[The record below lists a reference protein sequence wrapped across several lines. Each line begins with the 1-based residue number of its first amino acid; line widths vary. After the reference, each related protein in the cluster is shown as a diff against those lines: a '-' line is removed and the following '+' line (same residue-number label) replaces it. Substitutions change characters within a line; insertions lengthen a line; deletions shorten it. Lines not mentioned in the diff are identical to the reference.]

1 MRPVHDPMSQDSHD
15 PRDIPILT
23 EEAEPTAE
31 AEKKDDAMPASLDVK
46 AVHAALVTETLNLAD
61 SLLHRAAK
69 DIEAAL
75 FERVFDQLRAQLP
88 ELVDRVLREHAAHAE
103 HDARAEHDA
112 HAEHDAAGSPAETKT
127 DN

>member
-1 MRPVHDPMSQDSHD
+1 MSHDSHD

-23 EEAEPTAE
+23 EEAE
-31 AEKKDDAMPASLDVK
+31 KNDANNRLAPLDVK

-88 ELVDRVLREHAAHAE
+88 ELVDRVLREHAAHAGRP
-103 HDARAEHDA
+103 APAEHA
-112 HAEHDAAGSPAETKT
+112 VHAEDPAAGSTAETKT

>member
-1 MRPVHDPMSQDSHD
+1 MNHDSHD

-23 EEAEPTAE
+23 EEV
-31 AEKKDDAMPASLDVK
+31 EKNASLASLDVK

-88 ELVDRVLREHAAHAE
+88 ELVDRVLREHAAHPE
-103 HDARAEHDA
+103 
-112 HAEHDAAGSPAETKT
+112 HAEHAAAGSSTETKA

>member
-1 MRPVHDPMSQDSHD
+1 MNHDSHD

-23 EEAEPTAE
+23 EEAE
-31 AEKKDDAMPASLDVK
+31 KHDANSHLASLDVK

-61 SLLHRAAK
+61 CLLHRAAK

-88 ELVDRVLREHAAHAE
+88 ELVDRVLREHAAVGGTPAV
-103 HDARAEHDA
+103 ASGTQAVA
-112 HAEHDAAGSPAETKT
+112 SGTQAAAGGTPETNT

>member
-1 MRPVHDPMSQDSHD
+1 MQQVHDPMSHDSHD

-23 EEAEPTAE
+23 EEAEQ
-31 AEKKDDAMPASLDVK
+31 KDANLASLDVK

-75 FERVFDQLRAQLP
+75 FERVFDLLRAQLP
-88 ELVDRVLREHAAHAE
+88 ELVDRVLREHAAQ
-103 HDARAEHDA
+103 
-112 HAEHDAAGSPAETKT
+112 AGHGAQAGQPATGSAAETKA

>member
-1 MRPVHDPMSQDSHD
+1 MNHDSHD

-23 EEAEPTAE
+23 EEAE
-31 AEKKDDAMPASLDVK
+31 KHDANNHLASLDVK

-69 DIEAAL
+69 DIEGAL

-88 ELVDRVLREHAAHAE
+88 ELVDRVLREHAAHAV
-103 HDARAEHDA
+103 
-112 HAEHDAAGSPAETKT
+112 HAAAGGSTETKT

>member
-1 MRPVHDPMSQDSHD
+1 MRPGHELMNHDDSHD

-23 EEAEPTAE
+23 EEAEKSA
-31 AEKKDDAMPASLDVK
+31 ANLASLDVK

-88 ELVDRVLREHAAHAE
+88 ELVDRVLRDHGANAERSAHAR
-103 HDARAEHDA
+103 HVV
-112 HAEHDAAGSPAETKT
+112 HAKDAAPTSPPDTKT

>member
-1 MRPVHDPMSQDSHD
+1 MSQDSHD

-23 EEAEPTAE
+23 EEAENNASL
-31 AEKKDDAMPASLDVK
+31 ASLDVK

-103 HDARAEHDA
+103 H
-112 HAEHDAAGSPAETKT
+112 AAGGSTEAKI
-127 DN
+127 DS

>member
-1 MRPVHDPMSQDSHD
+1 MTNDFHD

-23 EEAEPTAE
+23 EEVEKE
-31 AEKKDDAMPASLDVK
+31 AADLTPLDIK

-88 ELVDRVLREHAAHAE
+88 ELIDRVLREHT
-103 HDARAEHDA
+103 
-112 HAEHDAAGSPAETKT
+112 AGGSTAETKT

>member
-1 MRPVHDPMSQDSHD
+1 MSNDSHD

-23 EEAEPTAE
+23 EEAEKNA
-31 AEKKDDAMPASLDVK
+31 ASLASVDVK

-88 ELVDRVLREHAAHAE
+88 ELVDRVLRERAAHAQ
-103 HDARAEHDA
+103 HAPQAEH
-112 HAEHDAAGSPAETKT
+112 AAA
-127 DN
+127 

>member
-1 MRPVHDPMSQDSHD
+1 MNHDSHD

-23 EEAEPTAE
+23 EEAE
-31 AEKKDDAMPASLDVK
+31 KHDANNHLASLDVK

-103 HDARAEHDA
+103 HDT
-112 HAEHDAAGSPAETKT
+112 HAQHATAGSAAETKT

>member
-1 MRPVHDPMSQDSHD
+1 MTHDSHD

-23 EEAEPTAE
+23 EEAEDTEAE
-31 AEKKDDAMPASLDVK
+31 ADLTPLDIK

-88 ELVDRVLREHAAHAE
+88 ELVDRVLREHT
-103 HDARAEHDA
+103 
-112 HAEHDAAGSPAETKT
+112 AAGGTAETKT
-127 DN
+127 DI

>member
-1 MRPVHDPMSQDSHD
+1 MSQDSHD

-23 EEAEPTAE
+23 EEAEKNASL
-31 AEKKDDAMPASLDVK
+31 ASLDVKAVHAASLASLDVK

-103 HDARAEHDA
+103 HAAQAEH
-112 HAEHDAAGSPAETKT
+112 AAGGSTEAKI
-127 DN
+127 DS

>member
-1 MRPVHDPMSQDSHD
+1 MNHDSHD

-23 EEAEPTAE
+23 EEAEKNA
-31 AEKKDDAMPASLDVK
+31 KRASPDVK

-61 SLLHRAAK
+61 SLLHRAAQ

-88 ELVDRVLREHAAHAE
+88 ELVDRVLREHAEQAERAAREEPAE
-103 HDARAEHDA
+103 HAT
-112 HAEHDAAGSPAETKT
+112 AGSAA
-127 DN
+127 

>member
-1 MRPVHDPMSQDSHD
+1 MSHDSHD

-23 EEAEPTAE
+23 DEAEEAE
-31 AEKKDDAMPASLDVK
+31 KNDAKLASLDVK

-88 ELVDRVLREHAAHAE
+88 ELVDRVLREHAAHVE
-103 HDARAEHDA
+103 HAA
-112 HAEHDAAGSPAETKT
+112 AAGSTETKT

>member
-1 MRPVHDPMSQDSHD
+1 MRPVHDSMGNDSHD

-23 EEAEPTAE
+23 DEV
-31 AEKKDDAMPASLDVK
+31 EKNDANTNHLASLDVK

-88 ELVDRVLREHAAHAE
+88 ELVDRVLHEHAAHA
-103 HDARAEHDA
+103 AIA
-112 HAEHDAAGSPAETKT
+112 AAGGAAETQP

>member
-1 MRPVHDPMSQDSHD
+1 MQPVHDPMSHDSHD

-23 EEAEPTAE
+23 EEAGR
-31 AEKKDDAMPASLDVK
+31 KDPNRASLDVK

-61 SLLHRAAK
+61 SLLHHAAK

-88 ELVDRVLREHAAHAE
+88 DLVDRVLREHSAHAG
-103 HDARAEHDA
+103 HAGDAEDA
-112 HAEHDAAGSPAETKT
+112 AAGSAAETKT
-127 DN
+127 DT

>member
-1 MRPVHDPMSQDSHD
+1 MQPVHDPMSQDSHD

-23 EEAEPTAE
+23 EEAEKNASL
-31 AEKKDDAMPASLDVK
+31 ASLDVK
-46 AVHAALVTETLNLAD
+46 AVHAALVSETLNLAD

-88 ELVDRVLREHAAHAE
+88 ELVDRVLREHAAN
-103 HDARAEHDA
+103 AEHDA
-112 HAEHDAAGSPAETKT
+112 HAERDAAGSSTETKT